1 MFVINII
8 KAIADLIISALG
20 IMGFI
25 YGANMFQRWWILL
38 FTVLP
43 LLMYYSSGIVV
54 IGEPVEEGGE
64 DHS

>member
-54 IGEPVEEGGE
+54 LGEPVEEGSE
-64 DHS
+64 NYS